1 LKAAFRGRA
10 GSLRPPA
17 VLEQVGYIGR
27 TMRHPADFRSLL
39 FLVAALGVSVAGCA
53 QYQRFDSAGHLREQ
67 YAQQV
72 GAAQAAHLTVPFELD
87 AGVRTEIEKKL
98 RPAPSELRTLNVVLN
113 FIFEDLDLHYALN
126 PTRTATETFREH
138 RGNCLSFVNLFVGLA
153 RERGLN
159 PFYVEVTDYQK
170 WNHRAGMVVSQGHI
184 VAGMYL
190 DGELKTYDFL
200 PYRPKAYKDF
210 HPIDDLTAAAHYYNN
225 LGAEALLDGDLPRAE
240 ELLAIA
246 TRIAPRF
253 EKAVNNL
260 GVAKARGGDLP
271 AALALYQE
279 GLAISPDNAMILTN
293 MMRAYQQL
301 GRNREADDLLAR
313 IEASNTS
320 NPFFFVYQGEMA
332 LSRGENQKA
341 LDYMVKALRLDT
353 EAPEVHV
360 GFVKVYLA
368 LGEMD
373 KARHHLER
381 ALKLDATNQDAL
393 QLASML
399 GR

>member
-1 LKAAFRGRA
+1 MRFQSFTLSALLLA
-10 GSLRPPA
+10 GFA
-17 VLEQVGYIGR
+17 
-27 TMRHPADFRSLL
+27 
-39 FLVAALGVSVAGCA
+39 AGCA
-53 QYQRFDSAGHLREQ
+53 QYKPFDSPGSLREQ

-72 GAAQAAHLTVPFELD
+72 GTATAAQLVVPFELD
-87 AGVRTEIEKKL
+87 GSVRAQIEKRLK
-98 RPAPSELRTLNVVLN
+98 PAPSELRTLNSVLN
-113 FIFEDLDLHYALN
+113 FIFEDLDLRYSLN
-126 PTRTATETFREH
+126 PTRSAVQTFQEQ

-200 PYRPKAYKDF
+200 PYRPKAYKSF
-210 HPIDDLTAAAHYYNN
+210 NPIDDLTAAAHFYNN
-225 LGAEALLDGDLPRAE
+225 LGAEALMDGDLERAR
-240 ELLAIA
+240 ELLTVA

-260 GVAKARGGDLP
+260 GVARARGGDLVG
-271 AALALYQE
+271 ALELYQK
-279 GLAISPDNAMILTN
+279 GLEIAPDNAMLLTN
-293 MMRAYQQL
+293 MTRAYQQL
-301 GRNREADDLLAR
+301 GRTQEADDLLTR

-332 LSRGENQKA
+332 LSRGESQKA

-368 LGEMD
+368 MGEMD

-393 QLASML
+393 QLAIML

>member
-1 LKAAFRGRA
+1 MRTKAHTLPLLLLA
-10 GSLRPPA
+10 GLA
-17 VLEQVGYIGR
+17 
-27 TMRHPADFRSLL
+27 
-39 FLVAALGVSVAGCA
+39 AGCA
-53 QYQRFDSAGHLREQ
+53 QYQRFDSVGNLREQ
-67 YAQQV
+67 YAAQV
-72 GAAQAAHLTVPFELD
+72 GAATAAELTVPFELN
-87 AGVRTEIEKKL
+87 GPVRAAIEKRL
-98 RPAPSELRTLNVVLN
+98 RPAPTELRTLNSVLN

-126 PTRTATETFREH
+126 PTRSAIETFHEQ

-200 PYRPKAYKDF
+200 PYRPKAYKTF
-210 HPIDDLTAAAHYYNN
+210 NPIDDLTAAAHFYNN
-225 LGAEALLDGDLPRAE
+225 LGAEALMNGDLERAY
-240 ELLAIA
+240 ELLTVA

-260 GVAKARGGDLP
+260 GVARARGGDL
-271 AALALYQE
+271 AAAVELYQK
-279 GLAISPDNAMILTN
+279 GLAIDPDNAMILTN
-293 MMRAYQQL
+293 MTRAYQQL
-301 GRNREADDLLAR
+301 GRTREADDLLAK

-332 LSRGENQKA
+332 LSRGESQKA

-368 LGEMD
+368 MGEMD

>member
-1 LKAAFRGRA
+1 MCRQYRSTALLLPLLA
-10 GSLRPPA
+10 G
-17 VLEQVGYIGR
+17 
-27 TMRHPADFRSLL
+27 LL
-39 FLVAALGVSVAGCA
+39 AGCS
-53 QYQRFDSAGHLREQ
+53 QYQPFDSAGHLRQQFAE
-67 YAQQV
+67 QV
-72 GAAQAAHLTVPFELD
+72 GKDTAAQLAVPFELD
-87 AGVRTEIEKKL
+87 SAVRSAVETKL
-98 RPAPSELRTLNVVLN
+98 RPAPSELRTLNSVLN

-126 PTRTATETFREH
+126 PTRTAVQTFHEQ

-210 HPIDDLTAAAHYYNN
+210 KPIDDLTAAAHYYNN
-225 LGAEALLDGDLPRAE
+225 LGAEALMEGNLERAN
-240 ELLAIA
+240 ELLLVA

-253 EKAVNNL
+253 DKAINNL
-260 GVAKARGGDLP
+260 GVAKARSGDLP
-271 AALALYQE
+271 GALEMYKK
-279 GLAISPDNAMILTN
+279 GLELDADNAMILTN
-293 MMRAYQQL
+293 MTRAFQTL
-301 GRNREADDLLAR
+301 GRTQEADDLLAR
-313 IEASNTS
+313 IEASNTT
-320 NPFFFVYQGEMA
+320 NPFFFVYQGDMA

-368 LGEMD
+368 MGEMD

>member
-1 LKAAFRGRA
+1 MRTRAYHLSILLAAGLA
-10 GSLRPPA
+10 
-17 VLEQVGYIGR
+17 
-27 TMRHPADFRSLL
+27 
-39 FLVAALGVSVAGCA
+39 AGCH
-53 QYQRFDSAGHLREQ
+53 QYQRFDSVGNLREQ

-72 GAAQAAHLTVPFELD
+72 GAATAAHLIVPFEVD
-87 AGVRTEIEKKL
+87 GSVRAGIEKRL
-98 RPAPSELRTLNVVLN
+98 RPTPTELRTLNSVLN
-113 FIFEDLDLHYALN
+113 FIFEDLNLHYALN
-126 PTRTATETFREH
+126 PTRTAVQTFH
-138 RGNCLSFVNLFVGLA
+138 DQRGNCLSFVNLFVGLA

-210 HPIDDLTAAAHYYNN
+210 KPIDDLTAAAHYYNN
-225 LGAEALLDGDLPRAE
+225 LGAEALMDGDLARAT
-240 ELLAIA
+240 ELLVIA

-271 AALALYQE
+271 GALELYQK
-279 GLAISPDNAMILTN
+279 GLAIDPDNAMILTN
-293 MMRAYQQL
+293 MTRAYQEL
-301 GRNREADDLLAR
+301 GRTKDADDLLAR

-368 LGEMD
+368 MGEMD

>member
-1 LKAAFRGRA
+1 MRTQATTLSILLLA
-10 GSLRPPA
+10 GLA
-17 VLEQVGYIGR
+17 
-27 TMRHPADFRSLL
+27 
-39 FLVAALGVSVAGCA
+39 AGCG
-53 QYQRFDSAGHLREQ
+53 QYQRFDSVGHLREQ
-67 YAQQV
+67 YAEQV
-72 GAAQAAHLTVPFELD
+72 GAATAAHLIVPFELD
-87 AGVRTEIEKKL
+87 GKVRAAIEGKMH
-98 RPAPSELRTLNVVLN
+98 PASSELRNLNSVLN
-113 FIFEDLDLHYALN
+113 FIFEDLDLHYSLN
-126 PTRTATETFREH
+126 PTRTAVETFQEH

-153 RERGLN
+153 RERRLN

-210 HPIDDLTAAAHYYNN
+210 KPIDDLTAAAHFYNN
-225 LGAEALLDGDLPRAE
+225 LGAEALM
-240 ELLAIA
+240 
-246 TRIAPRF
+246 
-253 EKAVNNL
+253 
-260 GVAKARGGDLP
+260 GGDLP
-271 AALALYQE
+271 GALELYQK
-279 GLAISPDNAMILTN
+279 GLAIDPDNAMILTN
-293 MMRAYQQL
+293 MTRAYQQL
-301 GRNREADDLLAR
+301 GRTQEADDLLAR

-393 QLASML
+393 QLASLL

>member
-1 LKAAFRGRA
+1 MRTRA
-10 GSLRPPA
+10 CAPS
-17 VLEQVGYIGR
+17 I
-27 TMRHPADFRSLL
+27 LL
-39 FLVAALGVSVAGCA
+39 LLLAGLAAGCA
-53 QYQRFDSAGHLREQ
+53 QYQRFDSAGNLREQ
-67 YAQQV
+67 YAGQV
-72 GAAQAAHLTVPFELD
+72 GAAAAAQLIVPFELD
-87 AGVRTEIEKKL
+87 ATVRAGIEKKL
-98 RPAPSELRTLNVVLN
+98 RPAPSELRTLNAVLN

-126 PTRTATETFREH
+126 PTRTAVETFRDE

-200 PYRPKAYKDF
+200 PYRPKAYKNF
-210 HPIDDLTAAAHYYNN
+210 NPIDDLTATAHYYNN
-225 LGAEALLDGDLPRAE
+225 LGAEALMDGDLARAT
-240 ELLAIA
+240 ELLTIA

-271 AALALYQE
+271 GALELYQK
-279 GLAISPDNAMILTN
+279 GLEIAPDNAMILTN
-293 MMRAYQQL
+293 MTRAYQQL
-301 GRNREADDLLAR
+301 GRTQDADDLLAR

-368 LGEMD
+368 MGEMD

>member
-1 LKAAFRGRA
+1 MYCQALSSRIVLALLA
-10 GSLRPPA
+10 GLA
-17 VLEQVGYIGR
+17 
-27 TMRHPADFRSLL
+27 
-39 FLVAALGVSVAGCA
+39 AGCS
-53 QYQRFDSAGHLREQ
+53 QYQRFDSVGHLRQQ
-67 YAQQV
+67 YSQQV
-72 GAAQAAHLTVPFELD
+72 GADAASQLTVPFEIDGTLRE
-87 AGVRTEIEKKL
+87 ALEKRL
-98 RPAPSELRTLNVVLN
+98 RPAPSELRTLNSVLN

-126 PTRTATETFREH
+126 PTRTAVQTFQDQ
-138 RGNCLSFVNLFVGLA
+138 RGNCLSFVNLFVGVS

-200 PYRPKAYKDF
+200 PYRPKAYKSF
-210 HPIDDLTAAAHYYNN
+210 KPIDDLTAAAHFYNN
-225 LGAEALLDGDLPRAE
+225 LGAEALMDGDHARAA
-240 ELLAIA
+240 ELLTMA
-246 TRIAPRF
+246 TRIAPKF

-260 GVAKARGGDLP
+260 GVVKARSGDLEG
-271 AALALYQE
+271 ALAVYE
-279 GLAISPDNAMILTN
+279 KGLELDPENPMILTN
-293 MMRAYQQL
+293 MTRAYQQL
-301 GRNREADDLLAR
+301 GRAKDADDLLTR
-313 IEASNTS
+313 IEATNTS

-341 LDYMVKALRLDT
+341 LDYMVKSLRLDT

-368 LGEMD
+368 LGDMD

-381 ALKLDATNQDAL
+381 ALTLDATNQEAL
-393 QLASML
+393 QLATML